1 MVDILAAVA
10 LKCRWTDCNRE
21 LERRKDDSINVQQ
34 KDEAV
39 QVVTCNASKTLREVF
54 AKFNRLQFL
63 PCGLSI
69 TSAGSRRAY
78 AEIYGPWRMQ
88 ERDCQRL
95 SIEKA
100 LVRLRCDVFSWS
112 SIQMQV
118 RKAKVTVSHGAI
130 A

>member
-10 LKCRWTDCNRE
+10 LKCRWIDCNRQ
-21 LERRKDDSINVQQ
+21 LERGKDDSINLQQ

-78 AEIYGPWRMQ
+78 H
-88 ERDCQRL
+88 RDIQALAYAGTRL
-95 SIEKA
+95 SKA
-100 LVRLRCDVFSWS
+100 VDPKS
-112 SIQMQV
+112 SCKIKMP
-118 RKAKVTVSHGAI
+118 
-130 A
+130 